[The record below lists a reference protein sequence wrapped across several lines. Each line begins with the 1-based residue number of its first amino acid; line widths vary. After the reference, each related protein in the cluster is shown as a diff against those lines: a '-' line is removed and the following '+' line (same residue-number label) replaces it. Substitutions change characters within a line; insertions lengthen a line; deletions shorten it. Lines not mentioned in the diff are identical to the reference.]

1 MPKRIVKGSPA
12 HRVYQVVGWIVLGL
26 VVLYVV
32 YGLQD
37 YMATKFSL
45 AVSFGLAIL
54 GLNLVTG
61 YSGQVSLGHSA
72 FFGIGAYTT
81 AVLMADS
88 SWSWYL
94 TLPAAAV
101 IGGVVGFLVGLPA
114 LRIKGLYLA
123 LVTLAI
129 AVVFPTMVKWVDDKG
144 WISTGGANGKAVAS
158 VDNWVAPG
166 WLPGTVSSND
176 WRFLVICA
184 VAGVLFLGA
193 SNLTRSRVGRGL
205 VALRDNEVGAAVSG
219 VFPAGFKTSAF
230 AISSVYAAVAGSCY
244 TLAVGTVSPDTF
256 GLVLSIQFI
265 AGLVVGGVA
274 TISGSMLGGG
284 VIEFLPY
291 YTADWFT
298 GPRANILLGLVL
310 IVVIFIAPG
319 GVMWFVRKMRAK
331 LVVFVPQLPQISPAR
346 PSEVQSAP
354 TAPEA
359 AASVPDTQG
368 GQA

>member
-1 MPKRIVKGSPA
+1 MPATIVKGSPA
-12 HRVYQVVGWIVLGL
+12 HRVYQLVGWIALGL
-26 VVLYVV
+26 AILYVV

-45 AVSFGLAIL
+45 GVSFGLAIL

-88 SWSWYL
+88 SWSWYW
-94 TLPAAAV
+94 TVPVAAV
-101 IGGVVGFLVGLPA
+101 LGGLVGFGVGLPA
-114 LRIKGLYLA
+114 LRIRGLYLA

-144 WISTGGANGKAVAS
+144 WINTGGANGKTVPT
-158 VDNWVAPG
+158 VDNWVPPS
-166 WLPGTVSSND
+166 WLPGKVSSSD

-184 VAGVLFLGA
+184 ITGLLFLAA
-193 SNLTRSRVGRGL
+193 SNMIRSRVGRGL
-205 VALRDNEVGAAVSG
+205 LALRENEVGAAVSG

-230 AISSVYAAVAGSCY
+230 AVSSAYAAVAGACY
-244 TLAVGTVSPDTF
+244 TLAVGTVSPDSF
-256 GLVLSIQFI
+256 GLTLSIQFI

-274 TISGSMLGGG
+274 IISGSLLGGIF
-284 VIEFLPY
+284 IEFLPY
-291 YTADWFT
+291 YTADWFS

-310 IVVIFIAPG
+310 IVIIFIAPG
-319 GVMWFVRKMRAK
+319 GVMWFVRRMRSK
-331 LVVFVPQLPQISPAR
+331 LVVFVPRLPEISPAHPS
-346 PSEVQSAP
+346 PSESAP
-354 TAPEA
+354 TIPM
-359 AASVPDTQG
+359 AASVTDTQG